1 MPSRKHRYDA
11 VRIHAPWVDA
21 LEDRCLRTIVVEA
34 FMSRQRAAE
43 ASGSPKLIAAGD
55 KSLEQVEFGRVHGER
70 AWLVAT
76 SALRQFD
83 QAWMGF
89 SMPPGTLGG

>member
-11 VRIHAPWVDA
+11 VRIRSPWVDD
-21 LEDRCLRTIVVEA
+21 LEDKCLRTIVVEA

-43 ASGSPKLIAAGD
+43 TQGDPKLVAAGD
-55 KSLEQVEFGRVHGER
+55 KSLEQIEFGRVKGEK
-70 AWLVAT
+70 AWRMAT

-83 QAWMGF
+83 EAWMGF
-89 SMPPGTLGG
+89 APGTTRG